1 MVSWVIVG
9 ATRGIGFEYVK
20 QLVRQCAHER
30 QIDASQADLAT

>member
-20 QLVRQCAHER
+20 QLVHQGAHEM
-30 QIDASQADLAT
+30 QHEASQADLST

>member
-20 QLVRQCAHER
+20 QLVQESAQEM
-30 QIDASQADLAT
+30 QAELLHADHST